1 MFHTIA
7 PYLGY
12 LASLLLAVAL
22 IVNNDLKFR
31 WYNALG
37 CLVFMIYAIIIGAIP
52 VLLTNTILLVINVVY
67 LVKVY
72 RKKENFDLLEFEGQE
87 KLIVKFLQFYKKDID
102 AYFPGVTPEM
112 LKGKLNFVVIRDLV
126 ISNVFSAT
134 VHENGDAEVI
144 INYTLQKYRDY
155 KVGRFIFEKGKP
167 YLLSKGVKRI
177 VYTKIHNKQHLD
189 FIKVMGFTK
198 ETIYGNAECFVKKLD

>member
-1 MFHTIA
+1 MFQTIA

-72 RKKENFDLLEFEGQE
+72 RKKENFDLLEFEGSE
-87 KLIVKFLQFYKKDID
+87 KLIIKFLDFYKKDID
-102 AYFPGVTPEM
+102 AYFPTVTPDM
-112 LKGKLNFVVIRDLV
+112 MKGKLNFVVIRDLV

-134 VHENGDAEVI
+134 VHGNGDAEVI

-155 KVGRFIFEKGKP
+155 KVGRFIFEKGIEQ
-167 YLLSKGVKRI
+167 LLLK
-177 VYTKIHNKQHLD
+177 
-189 FIKVMGFTK
+189 
-198 ETIYGNAECFVKKLD
+198 